1 MQTFRLMY
9 PHIGSLI
16 GLFRLCGHC
25 SESLFACLLS
35 LLILSSCFTCRTLDI
50 AEKLAR
56 QSPSRSEIFC
66 RPRPAY

>member
-9 PHIGSLI
+9 PHIGSLV

-35 LLILSSCFTCRTLDI
+35 LLILSSCFTCRTLNI

-56 QSPSRSEIFC
+56 Q
-66 RPRPAY
+66 